1 MLNWHNER
9 ISIKFSF
16 FILKV
21 ESPPPLQPIWQIPPY
36 VVPLKM
42 KKKSKPPQKL
52 FENQKSPPP
61 HSLGEG
67 GAH

>member
-42 KKKSKPPQKL
+42 KKKKKKNPNPIKNCLRTKNTPPV
-52 FENQKSPPP
+52 
-61 HSLGEG
+61 G
-67 GAH
+67 